1 MTMYKS
7 KRQVLVIIGLLLVT
21 FAAYYTTGGHVF
33 AALFGFLAVD
43 LFVMADIFRTAGKD
57 DEEVNRKIFRRK
69 KRNLIVVGILGTG
82 TAVALV
88 ALIIAYFIGLVQFI

>member
-1 MTMYKS
+1 MTMHKS

-21 FAAYYTTGGHVF
+21 FAAYYTTGGHVLT
-33 AALFGFLAVD
+33 ALFGFLAVD
-43 LFVMADIFRTAGKD
+43 LLVMADIFRTAGKD
-57 DEEVNRKIFRRK
+57 DEEVSRKIFRRK

-88 ALIIAYFIGLVQFI
+88 ALITVYFTGLVQFI